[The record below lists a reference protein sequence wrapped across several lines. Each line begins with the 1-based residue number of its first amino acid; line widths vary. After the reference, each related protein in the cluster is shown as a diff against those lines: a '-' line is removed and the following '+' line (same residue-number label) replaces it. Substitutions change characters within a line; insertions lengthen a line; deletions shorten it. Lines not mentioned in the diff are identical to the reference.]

1 MQSVDDILPHRE
13 VMGLPKLSIGAMGPN
28 SADPELVCFGYADSE
43 ERLSDISDS
52 CLSMGTETD
61 ISVSSTVELTRFQE
75 QENTSSTQKEQE
87 SAPKTPNDRL

>member
-1 MQSVDDILPHRE
+1 
-13 VMGLPKLSIGAMGPN
+13 MGPN

-61 ISVSSTVELTRFQE
+61 VSVSSTVELTRFQE